1 MEYGF
6 IKEFRTENLLRDFI
20 AKGECNR
27 MRSISCAIISFVL
40 FYMALNCNKSCWK
53 IRGSLAILSGI
64 MLGIAFVFM
73 VFGI

>member
-1 MEYGF
+1 
-6 IKEFRTENLLRDFI
+6 
-20 AKGECNR
+20 
-27 MRSISCAIISFVL
+27 MRSIGCAIISFVL
-40 FYMALNCNKSCWK
+40 FYIVKNIKKDCWK